1 MKNIKMKIVLLTTV
15 LLLSVAGFVGT
26 ADAATTF
33 LYVSPTN
40 VSKTA
45 GSVFNASVGLNNAGD
60 KVCTI
65 EGTLVFNNLTCQG
78 ITLSSGLQAISSPS
92 CVSPYF
98 LVGIPNCTVS
108 DRTLMTV
115 SVKTENTKPST
126 LSFKGVDIIGEG
138 VSVSSASVAGNY
150 NVAPVV
156 KPAPVV
162 APTPVVKE
170 TPKTTPKT
178 TTPKPKETTP
188 APVVNSAKAITSF
201 DFAAYAVVGAIN
213 EDTKTIVAT
222 LPYGTDVTALVPMIT
237 TTGKTVSPASGA
249 AQDFTDPVAYT
260 VTAEDKSTQTYTVAI
275 TVAANPAKAITDFS
289 FKGLGAGVIN
299 ETNHV
304 ITVTVPFG
312 TKVNALTPTIVINGV
327 AVSPASGMTQDFT
340 HSVIYTVTAADD
352 STQAYTVTA
361 TVAAKKVA
369 KSSLLGSMANVLSLG
384 TGKVWLAVIVTLI
397 ILGVIGYFI
406 LKGNK
411 KKAKKEVKQEPL
423 IK

>member
-15 LLLSVAGFVGT
+15 FLLSVAGFAGT
-26 ADAATTF
+26 ADAASTF

-45 GSVFNASVGLNNAGD
+45 GSVFNATVGLNNAGD
-60 KVCTI
+60 KVDTI
-65 EGTLVFNNLTCQG
+65 EGTLVFNNLSCQG
-78 ITLSSGLQAISSPS
+78 ITPVDADNLTWATWPTCSNPKFI
-92 CVSPYF
+92 
-98 LVGIPNCTVS
+98 VGFHGGTMS
-108 DRTLMTV
+108 DKTLMTI
-115 SVKTENTKPST
+115 SVKTANTNPS
-126 LSFKGVDIIGEG
+126 SINFKGIDIIGEG
-138 VSVSSASVAGNY
+138 VSVSNAAVAGNY

-162 APTPVVKE
+162 VPAPVV
-170 TPKTTPKT
+170 KTTPKT

-188 APVVNSAKAITSF
+188 APVVSSAKAVTSF
-201 DFAAYAVVGAIN
+201 DFAAYEVVGAIN
-213 EDTKTIVAT
+213 EDTKTITAVM
-222 LPYGTDVTALVPMIT
+222 PYGTDITALVPTIT
-237 TTGKTVSPASGA
+237 TTGKSVSPASGA
-249 AQDFTDPVAYT
+249 AQDFTDPIAYT
-260 VTAEDKSTQTYTVAI
+260 VTAEDNSTQIYTVAI

-340 HSVIYTVTAADD
+340 HSVIYTVNAADD
-352 STQAYTVTA
+352 TTQTYTVTA
-361 TVAAKKVA
+361 TIAPKKVA

-384 TGKVWLAVIVTLI
+384 TGKTWLAVIVTLI

>member
-15 LLLSVAGFVGT
+15 LLLSVAGFIGT
-26 ADAATTF
+26 ADAASTF

-45 GSVFNASVGLNNAGD
+45 GSVFNATVGLNNAGD

-78 ITLSSGLQAISSPS
+78 ITLSSGLQALSSPS
-92 CVSPYF
+92 CSSPYF
-98 LVGIPNCTVS
+98 LIGIPSCTVS

-115 SVKTENTKPST
+115 SVKAENAKPSSI
-126 LSFKGVDIIGEG
+126 SFKGVDIIGEG
-138 VSVSSASVAGNY
+138 TSVSNTSVAGNY

-156 KPAPVV
+156 KPTPV
-162 APTPVVKE
+162 APAPVVKE

-178 TTPKPKETTP
+178 TTPSTKKETTP

-237 TTGKTVSPASGA
+237 TTGKSVSPASGA
-249 AQDFTDPVAYT
+249 AQDFSDPIAYT

-352 STQAYTVTA
+352 TTQAYTVTA

-384 TGKVWLAVIVTLI
+384 TGKVWLGVIVTLI

-406 LKGNK
+406 LKGK
-411 KKAKKEVKQEPL
+411 KKVKKEVKQEPL

>member
-15 LLLSVAGFVGT
+15 FLLSVAGFAGT
-26 ADAATTF
+26 ADAASTF

-45 GSVFNASVGLNNAGD
+45 GSVFNATVGINTSEKA
-60 KVCTI
+60 CAF
-65 EGTLVFNNLTCQG
+65 EGTLVFNNLTCQS
-78 ITLSSGLQAISSPS
+78 ITLADGISEMPMSTKPTCS
-92 CVSPYF
+92 NPHF
-98 LVGIPNCTVS
+98 EIGIPGCTTS
-108 DRTLMTV
+108 NRTLMTV
-115 SVKTENTKPST
+115 SVKTENTKPS
-126 LSFKGVDIIGEG
+126 SINFKGIDIIGEG
-138 VSVSSASVAGNY
+138 ASVSNAAVAGNY

-162 APTPVVKE
+162 VPTPVVKP
-170 TPKTTPKT
+170 TPIVK
-178 TTPKPKETTP
+178 P
-188 APVVNSAKAITSF
+188 APVVKPVISSAKAVTSF
-201 DFAAYAVVGAIN
+201 DFAAYEVVGAIN

-222 LPYGTDVTALVPMIT
+222 LPYGTDVTALVPTIT
-237 TTGKTVSPASGA
+237 TTGKSVSPASGA
-249 AQDFTDPVAYT
+249 AQDFTDPIAYT
-260 VTAEDKSTQTYTVAI
+260 VTAEDKSTQTYTVAV

-312 TKVNALTPTIVINGV
+312 TKVDALTPTIVINGV
-327 AVSPASGMTQDFT
+327 AVGPASGITQDFT
-340 HSVIYTVTAADD
+340 HSVIYTVSAADET
-352 STQAYTVTA
+352 TQAYTVTA
-361 TVAAKKVA
+361 TVAPKKVA
-369 KSSLLGSMANVLSLG
+369 KTNLLGSMANILSLG
-384 TGKVWLAVIVTLI
+384 TGKTWLAVIVTLI

-411 KKAKKEVKQEPL
+411 KKVKKEVKQEPL

>member
-1 MKNIKMKIVLLTTV
+1 MKIVLLTTV
-15 LLLSVAGFVGT
+15 FLLSVAGFAGT
-26 ADAATTF
+26 ADAASTF
-33 LYVSPTN
+33 LYVSPIN
-40 VSKTA
+40 VNKTA

-60 KVCTI
+60 KVCVI

-92 CVSPYF
+92 CSSPYF
-98 LVGIPNCTVS
+98 LIGIPNCTVS

-115 SVKTENTKPST
+115 SVKTENTKPS
-126 LSFKGVDIIGEG
+126 SINFKNIDIIGEG
-138 VSVSSASVAGNY
+138 ASISNAAVAGNY
-150 NVAPVV
+150 NVAPAV

-162 APTPVVKE
+162 KPTPAVKPAPVVKPTPVVK
-170 TPKTTPKT
+170 
-178 TTPKPKETTP
+178 P

-237 TTGKTVSPASGA
+237 TTGKSVSPASGA

-275 TVAANPAKAITDFS
+275 TVAANPAKAINDFS
-289 FKGLGAGVIN
+289 FNGLGAGVIN

-352 STQAYTVTA
+352 TTQAYTVTA
-361 TVAAKKVA
+361 TIAAKKVA

-411 KKAKKEVKQEPL
+411 KKVKKEVKQEPL